1 MHAARSALLKEEGLP
16 SKLLEGGRANSEAL
30 PLHIKGGAL
39 QKQSRLWCFVFF
51 FLFPLSFFLYYSW
64 EFLSFSLILSSS
76 PLQTVSTDPYP
87 VKLHYDKSHDQVW
100 LLSWGDM
107 EKNFPTLQVSPTT
120 ISLFYLFYFIF
131 SMHNLHKFPVNLS
144 SSTGSKGLKCNTR
157 SVFYGEDL
165 RVWRCDWMWYVYLTR
180 CCTRTAVENWKRQII
195 LLRSTMC
202 NVCVYFYL
210 FFYLSN
216 SYDVAI
222 NSRKTQMHR
231 WCIT

>member
-1 MHAARSALLKEEGLP
+1 MF
-16 SKLLEGGRANSEAL
+16 
-30 PLHIKGGAL
+30 
-39 QKQSRLWCFVFF
+39 CFVFF
-51 FLFPLSFFLYYSW
+51 SPFIFFLDYSW

-120 ISLFYLFYFIF
+120 NSFCLFHLFYFIF
-131 SMHNLHKFPVNLS
+131 SMRNLHKFPVNLS

-165 RVWRCDWMWYVYLTR
+165 RVWRCYWMWHVYLTLLHTYCR
-180 CCTRTAVENWKRQII
+180 WKLKRTNNTVKEH
-195 LLRSTMC
+195 
-202 NVCVYFYL
+202 NV
-210 FFYLSN
+210 
-216 SYDVAI
+216 
-222 NSRKTQMHR
+222 
-231 WCIT
+231 